1 MNNECK
7 RLFLFLFGCI
17 PTRLFITYLA
27 KTQLEFLKYM
37 SIPAILIAAGFAS
50 IYIFK
55 LRETGREVFG
65 AKIWWNNLRPIH
77 AFLWGAFAISA
88 FKGFKDAW
96 KILLVDTLFGLIS
109 FIIFHTHSGTFKR
122 C

>member
-27 KTQLEFLKYM
+27 KTNAKYLKYM
-37 SIPAILIAAGFAS
+37 SLPALLISIGFAS

-77 AFLWGAFAISA
+77 AFLWAVFAITA

-96 KILLVDTLFGLIS
+96 KILLIDTLFGLIS
-109 FIIFHTHSGTFKR
+109 FIIFHTYSGTFSR